1 MRPHATTEN
10 GSGKGLELV
19 PFHKNPWI
27 QAYNPPKR
35 ISQDRGKEIWRRRG
49 IPGSSKQ
56 GENPGKKA
64 QGKGE
69 NVTGKILQI
78 QEFGSEPYKSI
89 HVQAVGNGWLFRSAI
104 GKMRRL
110 LSAQEMQEQFKR
122 ENIDNVQ
129 IRPIGGRYLIL
140 TFPNEE
146 SRNEVIKK
154 KWLMG
159 WFEEINP
166 WNGEQAVQERFVWV
180 ACYGMPLNAW
190 NVPSF
195 KAIASNWGHF
205 IEVDDRTLRELSFE
219 KGRVLL
225 ATDNPNKIVG
235 IIQLIVDGSK
245 YNVRVEEE
253 SSFRVV
259 TSSSQFSSFGS
270 KVIGEEEDDVDR
282 SKDDK
287 ENKRT
292 RGKKQ
297 VDDMGKQKDVEASV
311 VADVGAFNAANTS
324 HDVFPLD
331 DVPHQARA
339 GLEFKFGMAA
349 DALNAIGVKVQH
361 SLVPKSADLTL
372 QKETEDSND
381 HISNS
386 SQGLVS
392 FVQDSRSPP
401 QEECQGAESTNI
413 EAKIGEAQEEV
424 EKVELLAQQQE
435 TIQNVRLSN
444 GPVVIEPNGN
454 FRFSQLAGIEL
465 EVDLNPRNIRKSI
478 RSQAY
483 EECMSSNEATYD
495 DEECI
500 NATQEQQ
507 LDVVEQELQETILAA
522 NILGIAYGD
531 MDVRGMRRMIE
542 TEAKGLQQLQRNNRS
557 APLQKI

>member
-1 MRPHATTEN
+1 
-10 GSGKGLELV
+10 
-19 PFHKNPWI
+19 
-27 QAYNPPKR
+27 
-35 ISQDRGKEIWRRRG
+35 
-49 IPGSSKQ
+49 
-56 GENPGKKA
+56 
-64 QGKGE
+64 
-69 NVTGKILQI
+69 
-78 QEFGSEPYKSI
+78 
-89 HVQAVGNGWLFRSAI
+89 
-104 GKMRRL
+104 
-110 LSAQEMQEQFKR
+110 
-122 ENIDNVQ
+122 
-129 IRPIGGRYLIL
+129 
-140 TFPNEE
+140 
-146 SRNEVIKK
+146 
-154 KWLMG
+154 
-159 WFEEINP
+159 
-166 WNGEQAVQERFVWV
+166 
-180 ACYGMPLNAW
+180 MPLNAW

-270 KVIGEEEDDVDR
+270 KVVGEEEDDVDR

-339 GLEFKFGMAA
+339 GLEFN
-349 DALNAIGVKVQH
+349 L
-361 SLVPKSADLTL
+361 
-372 QKETEDSND
+372 KETEDSND

-435 TIQNVRLSN
+435 TIQNVRQSN

-465 EVDLNPRNIRKSI
+465 EADLNPRNIRKSI

-507 LDVVEQELQETILAA
+507 LDVVEQELQETIIAA
-522 NILGIAYGD
+522 NILGIEYGD